1 MQENKIDIPTFK
13 VLAIFTGVIFLD
25 TLSTIP
31 LLFRSENQLIPFR
44 LVFMI
49 FFSVTLTGVLVLV
62 KKGHLSVART
72 IAMTSTWVA
81 ALVHTI
87 ILDGFGYTGLL
98 INLTFTIGISFFL
111 IPQKNFSRVIFFSLG
126 VGILGVILDYIFEPP
141 FQIESKNLVLLIT
154 VSASIAFAGILRL
167 VLKNI
172 NRLDILQELYQQRSA
187 ALEESSELNKRLSG
201 EIEERKRIEEVLQEA
216 KELAEASSKAKSEFL
231 ATMSHEIR
239 TPMNG
244 IIGMSDL
251 LKYTEL
257 DEEQEEFVSTIH
269 SSGQVLLSVINDI
282 LDFSKIESGK
292 LELEHAPYNL
302 LHCLEEMLDSLA
314 LEAHKKGIEIGLIVH
329 AEVPQFLNGD
339 VTRVRQ
345 ILFNLLTNAIKFT
358 SKGEVVIEAAVIYP
372 EDSSEHP
379 FIQISIQDTGIGI
392 PEDRMHR
399 LFQAFS
405 QVDASTARKF
415 GGSGLGLAISKQLCE
430 MMGGRI
436 WVESEGIPGKGSVF
450 HFTIPVSQKIFLLKP
465 SIQTDPRLEG
475 KKVLVIDANTTN
487 QSILSHYMAMW
498 NMSVDTRAM
507 KSPLDLLD
515 PFEAI
520 IVSQELVQDGLPPF
534 LEPYAGMASLF
545 VLAPYENSH
554 QPLDSPFLTAL
565 KTPIRPT
572 KLKAAL
578 VQAVEVAL

>member
-13 VLAIFTGVIFLD
+13 VLAIFTGVIYLD

-31 LLFRSENQLIPFR
+31 LLFGSENQLILFR

-49 FFSVTLTGVLVLV
+49 SFSLTLTGVLVLV
-62 KKGHLSVART
+62 KKGFLSVART
-72 IAMTSTWVA
+72 VAMASTWVA

-126 VGILGVILDYIFEPP
+126 IGILGVILDYIFEPP
-141 FQIESKNLVLLIT
+141 FQIESKNLILLIT
-154 VSASIAFAGILRL
+154 VSASMAFAGILRL

-187 ALEESSELNKRLSG
+187 ALEKSSELNKRLSD

-269 SSGQVLLSVINDI
+269 SSGTVLLSIINDI

-292 LELEHAPYNL
+292 IELEDTPYDL
-302 LHCLEEMLDSLA
+302 LNCLEEMLESLS
-314 LEAHKKGIEIGLIVH
+314 LEAHKKGIEIGLFIH
-329 AEVPQFLNGD
+329 PEVPQFIKGD

-345 ILFNLLTNAIKFT
+345 ILFNLLSNGIKFT
-358 SKGEVVIEAAVIYP
+358 TEGEVVIEASVLHP
-372 EDSSEHP
+372 EASSDFP
-379 FIQISIQDTGIGI
+379 FLQISIRDTGLGI

-405 QVDASTARKF
+405 QVDASTTRKF
-415 GGSGLGLAISKQLCE
+415 GGTGLGLAISKRLCE
-430 MMGGRI
+430 LMGGEI
-436 WVESEGIPGKGSVF
+436 WVESDGIPGKGSTF
-450 HFTIPVSQKIFLLKP
+450 HFTLPITQKTFLLKTA
-465 SIQTDPRLEG
+465 IQADPKLKG
-475 KKVLVIDANTTN
+475 KKVLAVDANETN
-487 QSILSHYMAMW
+487 QSILSHYMRLW
-498 NMSVDTRAM
+498 NVSMETRSMA
-507 KSPLDLLD
+507 SPPEQLDHY
-515 PFEAI
+515 EMV
-520 IVSQELVQDGLPPF
+520 IVSRELVRAGLPSF
-534 LEPYAGMASLF
+534 LEPYAGKASLF

-554 QPLDSPFLTAL
+554 QPLDSPFLRVL
-565 KTPIRPT
+565 KTPLRPS
-572 KLKAAL
+572 KLQAAL
-578 VQAVEVAL
+578 LQAVEVAL

>member
-13 VLAIFTGVIFLD
+13 VLAIFTGVIYLD

-31 LLFRSENQLIPFR
+31 LLFGSENQLILFR

-49 FFSVTLTGVLVLV
+49 SFSLTLTGVLVLV
-62 KKGHLSVART
+62 KKGFLSVART
-72 IAMTSTWVA
+72 VAMASTWVA
-81 ALVHTI
+81 ALVHAI

-126 VGILGVILDYIFEPP
+126 IGILGVILDYIFEPP
-141 FQIESKNLVLLIT
+141 FQIESKNLILLIT
-154 VSASIAFAGILRL
+154 VSASMAFAGILRL

-187 ALEESSELNKRLSG
+187 ALEKSSELNKRLSD

-269 SSGQVLLSVINDI
+269 SSGKVLLSIINDI

-292 LELEHAPYNL
+292 IELEDTPYDL
-302 LHCLEEMLDSLA
+302 LNCLEEMLESLS
-314 LEAHKKGIEIGLIVH
+314 LEAHKKGIEIGLFIH
-329 AEVPQFLNGD
+329 PEVPQFIKGD

-345 ILFNLLTNAIKFT
+345 ILFNLLSNGIKFT
-358 SKGEVVIEAAVIYP
+358 TEGEVVIEASVLHP
-372 EDSSEHP
+372 EASSDFP
-379 FIQISIQDTGIGI
+379 FLQISIHDTGLGI

-405 QVDASTARKF
+405 QVDASTTRKF
-415 GGSGLGLAISKQLCE
+415 GGTGLGLAISKRLCE
-430 MMGGRI
+430 LMGGEI
-436 WVESEGIPGKGSVF
+436 WVESDGIPGKGSTF
-450 HFTIPVSQKIFLLKP
+450 HFTLPITQKTFLLKTA
-465 SIQTDPRLEG
+465 IQAEPQLEQ
-475 KKVLVIDANTTN
+475 KNILILDANKTN
-487 QSILSHYMAMW
+487 QSILSHYMRLW
-498 NMSVDTRAM
+498 NVSIETYSMASLPEELAPYEVV
-507 KSPLDLLD
+507 
-515 PFEAI
+515 
-520 IVSQELVQDGLPPF
+520 IVSRDLVRDGLPPF
-534 LEPYAGMASLF
+534 LKPFAGKATIF

-554 QPLDSPFLTAL
+554 QPLSSSYLTTL
-565 KTPIRPT
+565 KTPIRPS
-572 KLKAAL
+572 KLQAAL
-578 VQAVEVAL
+578 VKEVEVAP